1 MHVYIIIDGRIFQGC
16 LQGVWGLTV
25 YFCKIK
31 YQQIDIALTTFSFAY
46 NLKYSNFGDKTD

>member
-16 LQGVWGLTV
+16 LQGVRGLTV